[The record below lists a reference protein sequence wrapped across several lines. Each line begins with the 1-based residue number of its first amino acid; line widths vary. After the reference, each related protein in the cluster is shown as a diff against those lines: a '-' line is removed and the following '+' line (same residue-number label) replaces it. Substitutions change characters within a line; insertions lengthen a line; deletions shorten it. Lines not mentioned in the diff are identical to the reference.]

1 MARHVQFTM
10 ATNVPVFFC
19 DPHSP
24 MATRQQREHE
34 RITPAVPSQ
43 GKRSLVLHSTELDEI
58 AAKLNRRSRKT
69 LGFKTPAEVLEKAL
83 REAAN
88 ALIA

>member
-24 MATRQQREHE
+24 WQRGSNENTNGLLRQYLPKGTDLSCYTQ
-34 RITPAVPSQ
+34 
-43 GKRSLVLHSTELDEI
+43 TELDEI
-58 AAKLNRRSRKT
+58 AAKLNRRPRKT

-83 REAAN
+83 REAAG
-88 ALIA
+88 ALTA